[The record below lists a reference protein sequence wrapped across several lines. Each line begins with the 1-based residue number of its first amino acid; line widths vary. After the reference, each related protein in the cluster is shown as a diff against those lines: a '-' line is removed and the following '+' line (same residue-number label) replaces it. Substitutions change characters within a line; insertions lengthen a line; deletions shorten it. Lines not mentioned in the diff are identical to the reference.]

1 MYADFRHT
9 KTRIN
14 QSVYSKLNKKKKKL
28 LTKIYFLFYSRK
40 FIFNL
45 KKKKK
50 YWKYPCSFRNFD
62 QPFSQHNLYHFFFF
76 FHPIFNILSNTIIT
90 YQTHF
95 FPFVVH
101 HRRNNF
107 LKKNGDKKVEAS
119 FDELVLIEFRWNRV
133 GKSSEYARKDLFTRV
148 LRDRNMERDR
158 VQESVGDDIRGSK
171 MPDESF

>member
-1 MYADFRHT
+1 M
-9 KTRIN
+9 
-14 QSVYSKLNKKKKKL
+14 KKKKL

-50 YWKYPCSFRNFD
+50 VLKISLLVSKLWSTIFATQSIP
-62 QPFSQHNLYHFFFF
+62 FFFF